1 MQVQIKNHWEH
12 IYNTKQ
18 PNQVSWTQ
26 EVPTIS
32 INFVKQLQISKNASI
47 IDVGGGDSKFVD
59 YLLAEGYT
67 NISVLDISEAAINR
81 AKSRL
86 GDKAINVNWIVG
98 DILAFNPTGR
108 YDLWHDR
115 AAFHFQTD
123 ISSISKYIDI
133 VNKSVTGKI
142 IIGTFSVDGPTKCSG
157 LDIKQYEETSLK
169 NEFENAQFKNI
180 ECKREDH
187 ITPSGSVQ
195 NFIFCAFEKTAINSR
210 IIAIPSL

>member
-32 INFVKQLQISKNASI
+32 INFVKQLQIPKNASI

-86 GDKAINVNWIVG
+86 GEKAINVNWIVG
-98 DILAFNPTGR
+98 DILDFNPTGH

-123 ISSISKYIDI
+123 ISSISKYIEI
-133 VNKSVTGKI
+133 VKKACSDKI
-142 IIGTFSVDGPTKCSG
+142 VIGTFSVDGPTKCSG
-157 LDIKQYEETSLK
+157 LEIKQYEETSLK
-169 NEFENAQFKNI
+169 SEFENAQFKNI

-195 NFIFCAFEKTAINSR
+195 NFIFCAFEKTAS
-210 IIAIPSL
+210 

>member
-1 MQVQIKNHWEH
+1 MQTQIKNHWEH

-26 EVPTIS
+26 EMPSIS
-32 INFVKQLQISKNASI
+32 INFVKQLQIPKDAAI

-59 YLLAEGYT
+59 YLLAKGYT
-67 NISVLDISEAAINR
+67 NVSVLDISEAAINR
-81 AKSRL
+81 AKARL
-86 GDKAINVNWIVG
+86 GDKALNVNWIVS
-98 DILAFNPTGR
+98 DILAFNPALQ

-115 AAFHFQTD
+115 AAFHFQTEN
-123 ISSISKYIDI
+123 SSISKYIDI
-133 VNKSVTGKI
+133 VNKSVTGKV

-157 LDIKQYEETSLK
+157 LEIKQYEEISLK

-180 ECKREDH
+180 ECKRDDH

-195 NFIFCAFEKTAINSR
+195 NFIFCAFEKMAS
-210 IIAIPSL
+210 

>member
-32 INFVKQLQISKNASI
+32 INFVKQLQIPKNASI

-86 GDKAINVNWIVG
+86 GEKAINVNWIVG
-98 DILAFNPTGR
+98 DILDFNPTGH

-123 ISSISKYIDI
+123 ISSISKYIEI
-133 VNKSVTGKI
+133 VNKACSDKI
-142 IIGTFSVDGPTKCSG
+142 VIGTFSVDGPTKCSG
-157 LDIKQYEETSLK
+157 LEIKQYEETSLK

-195 NFIFCAFEKTAINSR
+195 NFIFCAFEKKAS
-210 IIAIPSL
+210 

>member
-1 MQVQIKNHWEH
+1 MQAQIKNHWEH

-26 EVPTIS
+26 EMPSIS
-32 INFVKQLQISKNASI
+32 INFVKQLQIPKDAAI

-67 NISVLDISEAAINR
+67 NVSVLDISEAAINR
-81 AKSRL
+81 AKARL
-86 GDKAINVNWIVG
+86 GDKALNVNWIVS
-98 DILAFNPTGR
+98 DILAFNPALQ

-115 AAFHFQTD
+115 AAFHFQTEN
-123 ISSISKYIDI
+123 SSISKYIDI
-133 VNKSVTGKI
+133 VNKSVTGKV

-157 LDIKQYEETSLK
+157 LEIKQYEETSLK

-180 ECKREDH
+180 ECKRDDH

-195 NFIFCAFEKTAINSR
+195 NFIFCAFEK
-210 IIAIPSL
+210 IAS

>member
-32 INFVKQLQISKNASI
+32 INFLKQLQIPKNASI

-86 GDKAINVNWIVG
+86 GEKAINVNWIVG
-98 DILAFNPTGR
+98 DILDFNPTGH

-123 ISSISKYIDI
+123 ISSISKYIEI
-133 VNKSVTGKI
+133 VKKACSDKI
-142 IIGTFSVDGPTKCSG
+142 VIGTFSVDGPTKCSG
-157 LDIKQYEETSLK
+157 LEIKQYEETSLK
-169 NEFENAQFKNI
+169 SEFENAQFKNI
-180 ECKREDH
+180 ECERENH

-195 NFIFCAFEKTAINSR
+195 NFIFCAFEKMAS
-210 IIAIPSL
+210 

>member
-32 INFVKQLQISKNASI
+32 INFVKQLQIPKNASI

-59 YLLAEGYT
+59 CLLAEGYT

-86 GDKAINVNWIVG
+86 GEKAINVNWIVG
-98 DILAFNPTGR
+98 DILDFNPTGH

-123 ISSISKYIDI
+123 ISSISKYIEI
-133 VNKSVTGKI
+133 VKKACSDKI
-142 IIGTFSVDGPTKCSG
+142 VIGTFSVDGPTKCSG
-157 LDIKQYEETSLK
+157 LEIKQYEETSLK
-169 NEFENAQFKNI
+169 NEFENAQFNNI

-195 NFIFCAFEKTAINSR
+195 NFIFCAFEKTAS
-210 IIAIPSL
+210 

>member
-32 INFVKQLQISKNASI
+32 INFVKQLQIPKNASI

-81 AKSRL
+81 AKARL
-86 GDKAINVNWIVG
+86 GGKAINVNWIVG
-98 DILAFNPTGR
+98 DILDFNPTGH

-123 ISSISKYIDI
+123 ISSISKYIEI
-133 VNKSVTGKI
+133 VKKACSDKI
-142 IIGTFSVDGPTKCSG
+142 VIGTFSVDGPTKCSG
-157 LDIKQYEETSLK
+157 LEIKQYEETSLK
-169 NEFENAQFKNI
+169 SEFENAQFKNI

-195 NFIFCAFEKTAINSR
+195 NFIFCAFEKMAS
-210 IIAIPSL
+210 

>member
-32 INFVKQLQISKNASI
+32 IDFVKQLQIPKDAAI

-81 AKSRL
+81 AKERL
-86 GDKAINVNWIVG
+86 GNKAFNVNWIVS
-98 DILAFNPTGR
+98 DILSFNPTGR
-108 YDLWHDR
+108 YNLWHDR

-195 NFIFCAFEKTAINSR
+195 NFIFCAFKKTAINFR
-210 IIAIPSL
+210 IN

>member
-1 MQVQIKNHWEH
+1 MQTQIKNHWEH

-26 EVPTIS
+26 EMPSIS
-32 INFVKQLQISKNASI
+32 INFVKQFQIPKDAAI

-67 NISVLDISEAAINR
+67 NVSVLDISEAAINR
-81 AKSRL
+81 AKARL
-86 GDKAINVNWIVG
+86 GDKALNVNWIVS
-98 DILAFNPTGR
+98 DILAFNPALQ

-115 AAFHFQTD
+115 AAFHFQTEN
-123 ISSISKYIDI
+123 SSISKYIDI
-133 VNKSVTGKI
+133 VNKSVTGKV

-157 LDIKQYEETSLK
+157 LEIKQYEESSLK

-180 ECKREDH
+180 ECKRDDH

-195 NFIFCAFEKTAINSR
+195 NFIFCAFEK
-210 IIAIPSL
+210 IAS

>member
-32 INFVKQLQISKNASI
+32 INFLKQLQIPKNASI

-81 AKSRL
+81 AKARL
-86 GDKAINVNWIVG
+86 GGKAINVNWIVG
-98 DILAFNPTGR
+98 DILDFNPTGH

-123 ISSISKYIDI
+123 ISSISKYIEI
-133 VNKSVTGKI
+133 VKKACSDKI
-142 IIGTFSVDGPTKCSG
+142 VIGTFSVDGPTKCSG
-157 LDIKQYEETSLK
+157 LEIKQYEETSLK
-169 NEFENAQFKNI
+169 SEFENTQFKNI

-195 NFIFCAFEKTAINSR
+195 NFIFCAFEKMAS
-210 IIAIPSL
+210 

>member
-1 MQVQIKNHWEH
+1 MQTQIKNHWEH

-26 EVPTIS
+26 EMPSIS
-32 INFVKQLQISKNASI
+32 INFVKQFQIPKDAAI

-67 NISVLDISEAAINR
+67 NVSVLDISEAAINR
-81 AKSRL
+81 AKARL
-86 GDKAINVNWIVG
+86 GNKALNVNWIVS
-98 DILAFNPTGR
+98 DILAFNPALQ

-115 AAFHFQTD
+115 AAFHFQTEN
-123 ISSISKYIDI
+123 SSISKYIDI
-133 VNKSVTGKI
+133 VNKSVTGKV

-157 LDIKQYEETSLK
+157 LQIKQYEESSLK

-180 ECKREDH
+180 ECKRDDH

-195 NFIFCAFEKTAINSR
+195 NFIFCAFEKMVS
-210 IIAIPSL
+210 

>member
-32 INFVKQLQISKNASI
+32 INFVKQLQIPKNASI

-86 GDKAINVNWIVG
+86 GEKAINVNWIVG
-98 DILAFNPTGR
+98 DILDFNPTGH

-123 ISSISKYIDI
+123 ISSISKYIEI
-133 VNKSVTGKI
+133 VKKACSDKI
-142 IIGTFSVDGPTKCSG
+142 VIGTFSVDGPTKCSG
-157 LDIKQYEETSLK
+157 LEIKQYEETSLK
-169 NEFENAQFKNI
+169 SEFENTQFKNI

-195 NFIFCAFEKTAINSR
+195 NFIFCAFEKMAS
-210 IIAIPSL
+210 

>member
-32 INFVKQLQISKNASI
+32 INFVKQLQIPKNASI

-86 GDKAINVNWIVG
+86 GEKAINVNWIVG
-98 DILAFNPTGR
+98 DILDFNPTGH

-123 ISSISKYIDI
+123 ISSISKYIEI
-133 VNKSVTGKI
+133 VKKACSDKI
-142 IIGTFSVDGPTKCSG
+142 VIGTFSVDGPTKCSG
-157 LDIKQYEETSLK
+157 LEIKQYEETSLK
-169 NEFENAQFKNI
+169 SEFENAQFKNI

-195 NFIFCAFEKTAINSR
+195 NFIFCAFEKMAS
-210 IIAIPSL
+210 

>member
-32 INFVKQLQISKNASI
+32 IDFVKQLQIPKDAAI

-81 AKSRL
+81 AKERL
-86 GDKAINVNWIVG
+86 GNKAFNVNWIVS
-98 DILAFNPTGR
+98 DILSFNPTGR

-195 NFIFCAFEKTAINSR
+195 NFIFCAFEKMAINFS
-210 IIAIPSL
+210 IN

>member
-1 MQVQIKNHWEH
+1 MQTQIKNHWEH

-26 EVPTIS
+26 EMPSIS
-32 INFVKQLQISKNASI
+32 INFVKQFQIPKDAAI

-67 NISVLDISEAAINR
+67 NVSVLDISEAAINR
-81 AKSRL
+81 AKARL
-86 GDKAINVNWIVG
+86 GDKALNVNWIVT
-98 DILAFNPTGR
+98 DILAFNPALQ

-115 AAFHFQTD
+115 AAFHFQ
-123 ISSISKYIDI
+123 IENSSISKYIDI
-133 VNKSVTGKI
+133 VNKSVTGKV

-157 LDIKQYEETSLK
+157 LEIKQYEETSLK

-180 ECKREDH
+180 ECKRDDH

-195 NFIFCAFEKTAINSR
+195 NFIFCAFEK
-210 IIAIPSL
+210 IAS

>member
-26 EVPTIS
+26 EVPIIS
-32 INFVKQLQISKNASI
+32 INFVKQLQVPKNASI

-59 YLLAEGYT
+59 YLLAEGYI
-67 NISVLDISEAAINR
+67 NISVLDISQAAINR
-81 AKSRL
+81 AKARL

-98 DILAFNPTGR
+98 DILAFNPTCR

-123 ISSISKYIDI
+123 ISSISKYIEI
-133 VNKSVTGKI
+133 VNKACSDKI
-142 IIGTFSVDGPTKCSG
+142 VIGTFSVDGPTKCSG
-157 LDIKQYEETSLK
+157 LEIKQYEETSLK

-195 NFIFCAFEKTAINSR
+195 NFIFCAFEKTAS
-210 IIAIPSL
+210 

>member
-32 INFVKQLQISKNASI
+32 INFLKQLQIPKNASI

-86 GDKAINVNWIVG
+86 GEKAINVNWIVG
-98 DILAFNPTGR
+98 DILDFNPTGH

-123 ISSISKYIDI
+123 ISSISKYIEI
-133 VNKSVTGKI
+133 VKKACSDKI
-142 IIGTFSVDGPTKCSG
+142 VIGTFSVDGPTKCSG
-157 LDIKQYEETSLK
+157 LEIKQYEETSLK

-195 NFIFCAFEKTAINSR
+195 NFIFCAFEKMAS
-210 IIAIPSL
+210 